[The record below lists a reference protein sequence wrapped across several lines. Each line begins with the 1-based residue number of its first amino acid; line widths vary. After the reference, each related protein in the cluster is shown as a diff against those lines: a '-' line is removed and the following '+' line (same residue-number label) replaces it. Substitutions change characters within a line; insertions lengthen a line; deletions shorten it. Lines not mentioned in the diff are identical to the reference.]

1 MYLVVGCS
9 NCSGYW
15 VTEEDQDTSMCRRCG
30 KRHQLDRLKRFIRTD
45 DIAVAREKRARL
57 LAEKAGFKD
66 EYESASEH
74 FD

>member
-1 MYLVVGCS
+1 
-9 NCSGYW
+9 
-15 VTEEDQDTSMCRRCG
+15 MCRRCG

-45 DIAVAREKRARL
+45 NIAVAREKRARL